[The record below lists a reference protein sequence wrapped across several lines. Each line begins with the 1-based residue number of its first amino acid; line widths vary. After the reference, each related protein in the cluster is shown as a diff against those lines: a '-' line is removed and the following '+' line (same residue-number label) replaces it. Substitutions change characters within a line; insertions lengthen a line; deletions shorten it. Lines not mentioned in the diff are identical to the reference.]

1 MRPGAALGEHMSI
14 HSETFSPEHMNSD
27 KENWTKWVI
36 GTIALGIV
44 TFCLLAAISP
54 LAFWASAQPF
64 TAKTWGVTADY
75 LSKMFDPGFVAHAH
89 SSVWH
94 INLLTGFMTIAVPF
108 LASIFVA
115 AMFYAMCPYQNFEK
129 TGGDVRW
136 AVDADIRRMEKRKQI
151 GIEPVDDLD
160 EHRMPFGVL
169 GRWSDKR
176 YIRLIETISLACS
189 APPGSGKTA
198 ALVVP
203 SIIESSHVSMIVNDP
218 KPELAEMT
226 SGYRAEL
233 GNVFIIDWSA
243 TDRPHDGV
251 FYPRFNFLSSQ
262 LVPEHGTAER
272 DTYLDAVARVLI
284 PDTKGDKY
292 FTDKGRDCLTGFM
305 HYLVSHVNDHRS
317 TDGVPAQWL
326 GYEAS
331 FPMLVD
337 WIADAQYQA
346 GKIAEQKNKEAAAAK
361 QLPTAD
367 GMKIFLG
374 GLCDTIKANDYSERA
389 FTSLAPL
396 VDMADK
402 ERSGVL
408 GTMDQAMLPFKN
420 KAVKQ
425 RTSACDFTST
435 DLRGMKDPE
444 TGEWLPVTLY
454 ICVNQAEAQAFA
466 NITALLYEVLS
477 RDFLSYGPG
486 EKDKRGRVMGPKS
499 ICFMMDEFAKL
510 PKCETVLKGPDLGR
524 SKKVSYWLIYQARS
538 QLIEIYS
545 KEGATSLDST
555 IGATV
560 VLTQN
565 DHETAAHYQKM
576 VGKTTIRKQSYSRNA
591 GLSKSA
597 NPWARNESIASESV
611 EFLRPEDVMAMKPGT
626 HIVLAQNFLNRP
638 MKVDSPFFFED
649 PAMLAKVFDPR
660 RKKGPPPAQPLPEY
674 IRIARH
680 LEWLE
685 MQAKAQEAE
694 SIAQERGM
702 QEIAEFAGE
711 PAETY

>member
-1 MRPGAALGEHMSI
+1 
-14 HSETFSPEHMNSD
+14 
-27 KENWTKWVI
+27 
-36 GTIALGIV
+36 
-44 TFCLLAAISP
+44 
-54 LAFWASAQPF
+54 
-64 TAKTWGVTADY
+64 
-75 LSKMFDPGFVAHAH
+75 
-89 SSVWH
+89 
-94 INLLTGFMTIAVPF
+94 
-108 LASIFVA
+108 
-115 AMFYAMCPYQNFEK
+115 
-129 TGGDVRW
+129 
-136 AVDADIRRMEKRKQI
+136 
-151 GIEPVDDLD
+151 
-160 EHRMPFGVL
+160 
-169 GRWSDKR
+169 
-176 YIRLIETISLACS
+176 
-189 APPGSGKTA
+189 
-198 ALVVP
+198 
-203 SIIESSHVSMIVNDP
+203 
-218 KPELAEMT
+218 
-226 SGYRAEL
+226 
-233 GNVFIIDWSA
+233 
-243 TDRPHDGV
+243 
-251 FYPRFNFLSSQ
+251 
-262 LVPEHGTAER
+262 
-272 DTYLDAVARVLI
+272 
-284 PDTKGDKY
+284 
-292 FTDKGRDCLTGFM
+292 
-305 HYLVSHVNDHRS
+305 
-317 TDGVPAQWL
+317 
-326 GYEAS
+326 
-331 FPMLVD
+331 
-337 WIADAQYQA
+337 
-346 GKIAEQKNKEAAAAK
+346 
-361 QLPTAD
+361 
-367 GMKIFLG
+367 
-374 GLCDTIKANDYSERA
+374 
-389 FTSLAPL
+389 
-396 VDMADK
+396 
-402 ERSGVL
+402 
-408 GTMDQAMLPFKN
+408 MDQAMLPFKN

-435 DLRGMKDPE
+435 DLRGMRDPE

-486 EKDKRGRVMGPKS
+486 ETDKRKRVMGPKS

-674 IRIARH
+674 IRIQRH

-694 SIAQERGM
+694 SIVQERGM

-711 PAETY
+711 PVDSYSSI